1 MGREKKIKE
10 YVWGVL
16 LHTKHG
22 SMYSVTGWMQ
32 WCPMNGICCFISRG
46 RDNWSFYCH
55 TQRGIIN
62 QPGSICLQIALV
74 TSPQSALAAI
84 AWPNAW
90 VWEKIVS
97 GIITIDYDCCTKWK
111 IHVKSRLDAKTS
123 LRCWGSSWLVLQWK
137 QTRLQKSEIIWYA
150 NLCLVSGI
158 VMSLWTKEKNVN
170 SSDRRDVL
178 SYCCWKS
185 SSIPK

>member
-1 MGREKKIKE
+1 
-10 YVWGVL
+10 
-16 LHTKHG
+16 
-22 SMYSVTGWMQ
+22 MYSVTGWMQ

-55 TQRGIIN
+55 TQRGIIS

-185 SSIPK
+185 FSIPK